1 MASTARPMKMP
12 SGQVI
17 WIRVDE
23 DEDANHG
30 VEENGAEETPVPQV
44 PAGSGLFSRRRRRMT
59 VVPAAD
65 AQQLQGFT
73 DTVSGI
79 AESVRDGLKH
89 AAPDTVE
96 IEFGINIDVSAGV
109 AVSLLADA
117 HAKADV
123 RITLGWKSDRYEPG
137 GGTEL
142 SA

>member
-1 MASTARPMKMP
+1 MASMARPMKMP

-17 WIRVDE
+17 LVRVDE
-23 DEDANHG
+23 DEDADAGHG
-30 VEENGAEETPVPQV
+30 TEDNPTPQHG
-44 PAGSGLFSRRRRRMT
+44 PAGAGLFGRRRRRMT
-59 VVPAAD
+59 VVPAD
-65 AQQLQGFT
+65 EAQQLQGFT

-79 AESVRDGLKH
+79 AESVRDGLRH

-96 IEFGINIDVSAGV
+96 IEFGINIDVSSGV

-123 RITLGWKSDRYEPG
+123 RITLGWKSDRYEAGG